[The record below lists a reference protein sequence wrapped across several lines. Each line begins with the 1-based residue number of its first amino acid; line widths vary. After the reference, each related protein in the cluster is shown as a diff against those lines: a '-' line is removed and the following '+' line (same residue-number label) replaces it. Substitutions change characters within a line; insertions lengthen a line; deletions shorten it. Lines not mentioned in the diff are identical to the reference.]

1 MDQGLLADVNAA
13 IRTYRRSF
21 YFWSVVFYTLCTRMI
36 VLPIVVG
43 VGTEALGTRW
53 VRILATVSAICAGIT
68 TWAGLNIVIA
78 NFDRAFTILEVAR
91 AE

>member
-53 VRILATVSAICAGIT
+53 GGGSGHGQRHLRRYHDMGRT
-68 TWAGLNIVIA
+68 
-78 NFDRAFTILEVAR
+78 
-91 AE
+91 